1 MIRAILTDIEGTT
14 SSISFVKDVLF
25 PYAREHMAEF
35 IHDHAGDAE
44 VTALLQDVG
53 REAGRELPVDEAIC
67 QLLEWMDAD
76 KKITA
81 LKALQG
87 MIWIQGYAN
96 GDFRGHIYPDAAERL
111 QVWHARGYR
120 LYIYSSG
127 SVPAQKLLFGHS
139 ESGDLNGLFSGYFD
153 TRVGNKREAASYR
166 NIVRAIGLP
175 AEEML
180 FLSDIAEEL
189 DAARAAGLNTLQL
202 VRSEDGT
209 VACDKHRQVTSF
221 REINLPALD

>member
-35 IHDHAGDAE
+35 IHDHAGDPE
-44 VTALLQDVG
+44 VAALLQDVG
-53 REAGRELPVDEAIC
+53 REAGRELTVDEATR

-76 KKITA
+76 KKITP

-96 GDFRGHIYPDAAERL
+96 GDFRGHIYPDAAEKL
-111 QVWHARGYR
+111 QEWHARGYR

-153 TRVGNKREAASYR
+153 TRVGNKQEAASYR

-175 AEEML
+175 AEEIL